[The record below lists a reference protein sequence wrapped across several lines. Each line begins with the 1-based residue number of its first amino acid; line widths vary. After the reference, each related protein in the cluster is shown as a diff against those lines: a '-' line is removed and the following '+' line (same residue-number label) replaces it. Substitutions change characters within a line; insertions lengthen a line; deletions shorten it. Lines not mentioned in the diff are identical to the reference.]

1 MIDPPRYAY
10 TKDDLSVYERIDP
23 HAFEDYD
30 NRDSTTLKVTE
41 YDQRN
46 WRGWRDEGRD
56 AP

>member
-23 HAFEDYD
+23 DEFRDYD
-30 NRDSTTLKVTE
+30 RVDSTACGVND
-41 YDQRN
+41 YDKRN
-46 WRGWRDEGRD
+46 WRGWREDPD